1 MKLNEIFL
9 KDVTRSIEGV
19 VKADDADHLGIEVEE
34 YVFTNDA
41 AKGVAPL
48 LEEYT
53 NYTNANG
60 VWISGFFGSGKSH
73 LLKMLA
79 HLLGD
84 VEGQAFDRANV
95 SENFRTKSSG
105 AFLPALLTKAERIPA
120 KSLLFNID
128 QKATLIS
135 KDQTDALL
143 KVFVKVFDESRGYY
157 GNQGYVARF
166 ERDLDI

>member
-19 VKADDADHLGIEVEE
+19 VKADDVDHLGVEVEE

-84 VEGQAFDRANV
+84 VEGQAFPREQLVVETLEIGDVRMVLQQLGDLIERANPGLLEEGRVDRANV
-95 SENFRTKSSG
+95 DLLGRLRQVRRMV
-105 AFLPALLTKAERIPA
+105 AAAL
-120 KSLLFNID
+120 
-128 QKATLIS
+128 
-135 KDQTDALL
+135 
-143 KVFVKVFDESRGYY
+143 VG
-157 GNQGYVARF
+157 VARQ
-166 ERDLDI
+166 ENPS

>member
-1 MKLNEIFL
+1 MKINEIFL

-60 VWISGFFGSGKSH
+60 VWISGCSRCSPTFSATS
-73 LLKMLA
+73 
-79 HLLGD
+79 
-84 VEGQAFDRANV
+84 RA
-95 SENFRTKSSG
+95 R
-105 AFLPALLTKAERIPA
+105 R
-120 KSLLFNID
+120 
-128 QKATLIS
+128 
-135 KDQTDALL
+135 
-143 KVFVKVFDESRGYY
+143 SR
-157 GNQGYVARF
+157 ARK
-166 ERDLDI
+166 

>member
-1 MKLNEIFL
+1 CSSLGGMRCRPPRAQRWSCSASSRTTPSTARSASSTRKHDPMKLNEIFR
-9 KDVTRSIEGV
+9 KDVTRPIAGV
-19 VKADDADHLGIEVEE
+19 VYANDVRHLGIEVEE

-84 VEGQAFDRANV
+84 VEGQAFARDKVAE
-95 SENFRTKSSG
+95 S
-105 AFLPALLTKAERIPA
+105 FLAKTDDAMLIASLKQAASIPE
-120 KSLLFNID
+120 I
-128 QKATLIS
+128 
-135 KDQTDALL
+135 
-143 KVFVKVFDESRGYY
+143 V
-157 GNQGYVARF
+157 
-166 ERDLDI
+166 

>member
-19 VKADDADHLGIEVEE
+19 VKADDADHLGVEVEE

-84 VEGQAFDRANV
+84 VSQY
-95 SENFRTKSSG
+95 
-105 AFLPALLTKAERIPA
+105 
-120 KSLLFNID
+120 
-128 QKATLIS
+128 LIHP
-135 KDQTDALL
+135 QQLHM
-143 KVFVKVFDESRGYY
+143 VGEPG
-157 GNQGYVARF
+157 
-166 ERDLDI
+166 LD

>member
-19 VKADDADHLGIEVEE
+19 VKADDTDHLAVEVEE

-79 HLLGD
+79 HLFGD
-84 VEGQAFDRANV
+84 EGLSICYCCDC
-95 SENFRTKSSG
+95 SPE
-105 AFLPALLTKAERIPA
+105 P
-120 KSLLFNID
+120 
-128 QKATLIS
+128 
-135 KDQTDALL
+135 
-143 KVFVKVFDESRGYY
+143 
-157 GNQGYVARF
+157 VARL
-166 ERDLDI
+166 RR